1 MVKYKVLYEVSGE
14 IEIDIELWDI
24 KAYQDFER
32 IFNDRIGF
40 SEDDLYE
47 NLNHDFKIKAITL
60 AEQE

>member
-14 IEIDIELWDI
+14 IEIDIELGDI

>member
-1 MVKYKVLYEVSGE
+1 M
-14 IEIDIELWDI
+14 EIDIELEDI

-32 IFNDRIGF
+32 IFNDRVGF